1 MQSQQL
7 NNKKGTPETLQPVRV
22 VRTPRVT
29 EFYNFK
35 VGCSFLFLC
44 CSSRI

>member
-22 VRTPRVT
+22 VRAPIYKYLWVFQLGLQIFLIRVD
-29 EFYNFK
+29 
-35 VGCSFLFLC
+35 S
-44 CSSRI
+44 